1 MMTWTKLVVALSLAG
16 ATACGSA
23 TDDAGDIGGGA
34 SNSAERPPDPD
45 IGSMKQSLS
54 GFPFSDA
61 EYSGLVRIWTYNFTA
76 QEWRHWCSGVLW
88 RNDVVVTAKHC
99 LLTPADA
106 IAAGWPD
113 HTSNTGL
120 LLVTTSSV
128 ASYAWGTGPARV
140 LDERDLG
147 AFRVNASLP
156 VRSGGQVRWSGYR
169 RPSGAPNGNT
179 DFAFVYGYGLT
190 SADQSS
196 TICNYKS
203 PNGTPRP
210 GCFNDPLWPHF
221 YFGTP
226 LTTSVGTG
234 IVQDVQ
240 SFGGDSG
247 GLVALVRDVADP
259 ADEPMLGVN
268 TISRE
273 CINLNRCGSAF
284 ARADTIAGWLDSI

>member
-1 MMTWTKLVVALSLAG
+1 MKWTKLMITLCLAG

-23 TDDAGDIGGGA
+23 TDGPGDTGGEA
-34 SNSAERPPDPD
+34 PNVAERPPDPD
-45 IGSMKQSLS
+45 IASMRQSIS

-61 EYSGLVRIWTYNFTA
+61 EHSGLVRIWTYNFTA

-99 LLTPADA
+99 LLISAEA
-106 IAAGWPD
+106 AAAGWPD
-113 HTSNTGL
+113 HTSNVGL
-120 LLVTTSSV
+120 LLVTTGSV

-147 AFRVNASLP
+147 AFRVNGSLP
-156 VRSGGQVRWSGYR
+156 VRSRGQVRWSGYR

-179 DFAFVYGYGLT
+179 DIAFVYGYGLT

-196 TICNYKS
+196 TICNYRS
-203 PNGTPRP
+203 ANGIRRP
-210 GCFNDPLWPHF
+210 GCFNDPTWPNF

-226 LTTSVGTG
+226 LASSVGTG
-234 IVQDVQ
+234 IVQDLEA
-240 SFGGDSG
+240 FPGDSG

-259 ADEPMLGVN
+259 ADYPMLGVN
-268 TISRE
+268 SIGRQ
-273 CINLNRCGSAF
+273 CINLNRCGSGF
-284 ARADTIAGWLDSI
+284 ARADTIAGWLDTI